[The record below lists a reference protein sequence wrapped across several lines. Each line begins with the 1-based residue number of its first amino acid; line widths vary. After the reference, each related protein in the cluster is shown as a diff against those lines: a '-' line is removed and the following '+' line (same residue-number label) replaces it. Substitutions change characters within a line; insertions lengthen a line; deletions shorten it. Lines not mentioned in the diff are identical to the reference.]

1 MKKLKNI
8 PWVRKVIT
16 FFIMWPE
23 LAGIPLAFALWL
35 ISIPLML
42 LYDGTAGVIDIG
54 WVQLPLI
61 GINKTLIASGAAW
74 LLIRLHFGREIFLY
88 LAKTFE
94 EEFINLNDPI
104 TCEKL
109 KIALW
114 LYACYFLAFVLAM

>member
-1 MKKLKNI
+1 MRKIKNI
-8 PWVRKVIT
+8 GRKVVA

-23 LAGIPLAFALWL
+23 LAGIPLAFLLWL
-35 ISIPLML
+35 ASIPLML
-42 LYDGTAGVIDIG
+42 LYDSTAGIVDIG

-74 LLIRLHFGREIFLY
+74 LLIRLHFGRGVFLY
-88 LAKTFE
+88 LAKNFE
-94 EEFINLNDPI
+94 EDFLNLKDPI
-104 TCEKL
+104 QCEKL